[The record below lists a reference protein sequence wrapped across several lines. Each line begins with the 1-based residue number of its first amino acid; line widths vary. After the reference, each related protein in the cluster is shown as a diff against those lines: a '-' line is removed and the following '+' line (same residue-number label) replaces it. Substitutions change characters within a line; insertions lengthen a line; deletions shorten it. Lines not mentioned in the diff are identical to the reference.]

1 MALIRSEH
9 ELELAKELLDDIEF
23 SRLEIEP
30 LFMKAARLARLCGSE
45 EFKKWIGY
53 EMRGYVS
60 GEAISLK
67 YMTKTSRWTNRDE
80 ERGYWVP
87 LSQIESSIKSQNLK
101 LNSLK
106 TPNISGVSAA
116 IRIMDDYYN
125 KVNNVANTIS
135 TYTGIRSRALGILHD
150 FVSAIYYEKELDHLA
165 ESIFEKYK
173 NDVDTLISDLCS
185 DVLQQIPSV
194 VNRLSEGDTESVS
207 QALTTLRRIIDNF
220 ADMVFPPIDGTYE
233 IGGNELSLGANRHL
247 NRLNAYVHQRV
258 ESKGRQDK
266 IRQNLANLYSRVS
279 TGVHAEVSIEEAQSL
294 FLNCYLVLGEI
305 LHIGMLDGAKI
316 A

>member
-150 FVSAIYYEKELDHLA
+150 FVSAIYYEKELDCKH
-165 ESIFEKYK
+165 
-173 NDVDTLISDLCS
+173 
-185 DVLQQIPSV
+185 
-194 VNRLSEGDTESVS
+194 
-207 QALTTLRRIIDNF
+207 
-220 ADMVFPPIDGTYE
+220 
-233 IGGNELSLGANRHL
+233 
-247 NRLNAYVHQRV
+247 
-258 ESKGRQDK
+258 
-266 IRQNLANLYSRVS
+266 
-279 TGVHAEVSIEEAQSL
+279 TGFS
-294 FLNCYLVLGEI
+294 
-305 LHIGMLDGAKI
+305 
-316 A
+316 